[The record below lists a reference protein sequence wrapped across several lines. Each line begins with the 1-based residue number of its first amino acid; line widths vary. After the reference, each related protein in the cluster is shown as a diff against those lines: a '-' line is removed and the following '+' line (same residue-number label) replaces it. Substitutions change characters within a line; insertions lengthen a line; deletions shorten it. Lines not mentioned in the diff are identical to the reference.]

1 MPPVSPGNPGSEYS
15 GPGFTNSLTGGKKWN
30 ATSEQKRKY
39 HIYMT
44 YETQTELLDAIK
56 KEAEE

>member
-1 MPPVSPGNPGSEYS
+1 MPPVSPGNPERKGFLVEYEDGYES
-15 GPGFTNSLTGGKKWN
+15 WSPD
-30 ATSEQKRKY
+30 AARKY